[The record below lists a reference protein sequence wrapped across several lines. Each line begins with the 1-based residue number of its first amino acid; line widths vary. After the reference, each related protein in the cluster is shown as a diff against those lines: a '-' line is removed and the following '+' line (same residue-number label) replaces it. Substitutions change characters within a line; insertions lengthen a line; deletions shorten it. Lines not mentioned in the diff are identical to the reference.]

1 ICKEASSFTKIFY
14 DAMDRKRDKI
24 NYLYCD
30 SGSTLV
36 WNGNAVSGCDD
47 IFKFI
52 SSLPETDHHLV
63 SVDVQRVNAGLPG
76 SPDLLTVTTAGSV
89 TLGGTVHAFTH
100 TFILMVED
108 GKYKK
113 VTQHLRC
120 FRSEANDFVTSTKA
134 LPSCYPRQMEFEQL
148 HLKTVELLAAKA
160 AAYGLPAE
168 ADECTDKE
176 ETACV
181 TGDSVLASAL
191 CSAVREARNLELPL
205 VEKQEAPEVVALR
218 ANMQRLRLLK
228 ERMNA
233 CFKTMTEL
241 RTSYS
246 SVTART
252 SSLHDACDRALAYQ
266 TALAAGAEQIR
277 TNLHFFKQADVIMKK
292 LNNTTKISVTGQMF
306 TGILATIDECLTF
319 LRQHPEYKESAAYIV
334 KYEQCLS
341 RAMTWIRVGVMAD
354 IEASVND
361 VRDRQSQL
369 QVDYA
374 KLGRGGADDDTFAL
388 LYGVFATRANSVKA
402 ALSVAEQR
410 FAQVPELQS
419 MLADCQHAYFSTRQQ
434 LLTPIIQ
441 ATLAHMSTN
450 TYADSSC
457 ALTRNSCAFILGL
470 CDDEFRLYRQ
480 FFSTGQVSGGPPSRF
495 GRRQSPTPSMASSR
509 TQHSDA
515 PHPFE
520 DFIEAL
526 CRLLYDMLRPI
537 VIHNPH
543 LETLAE
549 LCTIL
554 KVEMIE
560 ERCSVPPPIVAE
572 ECISFDPRAGFVH
585 VIGELVGDVAERI
598 VYRAMLYGQTDIAGY
613 KPAAGDLAYP
623 EKLEMMKSIEMAK
636 RKEDDE
642 KAEKQDADGG
652 GPVRKD
658 SSSARSTPAPI
669 SAVDLHC
676 LWYPTVRRTVMCLSK
691 LYRCLDVAVFQS
703 LARDLLA
710 MCTESLEAAALHIAA
725 APSKKTGHT
734 KKLDAELFLVKHL
747 LILREQTAPY
757 RQAAHRADA
766 MLPTLDC
773 SIDFSRMK
781 SSFFDDKS
789 RWFELSS
796 NNAFLEL
803 LFSPSSD
810 DKVLLKGNHPVPI
823 HVSEQSSNTRR
834 VIDSQLRTRC
844 NQLIA
849 TSAEFIVGPL
859 LKWVDIAEDELL
871 KPEFNL
877 KSHPD
882 LAPSKL
888 NDLSKVAVK
897 ALSSAWPELCATY
910 SLYIGVAETE
920 AILLSPVRKRIADT
934 FARALAFATRAYD
947 EEGRSIAAVPTV
959 QHVYLLLNK
968 ESIEK
973 RRGWPTQSAPCLR
986 LPLRGVRSTE
996 HMGRESGSTSFG
1008 LMSQLYNGM
1017 PLRTEYQHSEID
1029 TQYSG

>member
-1 ICKEASSFTKIFY
+1 
-14 DAMDRKRDKI
+14 
-24 NYLYCD
+24 
-30 SGSTLV
+30 
-36 WNGNAVSGCDD
+36 
-47 IFKFI
+47 
-52 SSLPETDHHLV
+52 
-63 SVDVQRVNAGLPG
+63 
-76 SPDLLTVTTAGSV
+76 
-89 TLGGTVHAFTH
+89 
-100 TFILMVED
+100 
-108 GKYKK
+108 
-113 VTQHLRC
+113 
-120 FRSEANDFVTSTKA
+120 
-134 LPSCYPRQMEFEQL
+134 MEFEQL

-160 AAYGLPAE
+160 SAYGLPQNV
-168 ADECTDKE
+168 DETTDKE
-176 ETACV
+176 DV
-181 TGDSVLASAL
+181 SVIGDSVLARAL
-191 CSAVREARNLELPL
+191 CSSVREARSLELPL

-228 ERMNA
+228 ERMSV
-233 CFKTMTEL
+233 CLKTMTEL
-241 RTSYS
+241 RASYA

-266 TALAAGAEQIR
+266 TALASGAEQIR
-277 TNLHFFKQADVIMKK
+277 TNLHFFKQADIIMKK

-410 FAQVPELQS
+410 FAQVPELQA
-419 MLADCQHAYFSTRQQ
+419 MLAECQQAYFTTRQQ
-434 LLTPIIQ
+434 LLSPIIQ
-441 ATLAHMSTN
+441 ATLAQMSS

-457 ALTRNSCAFILGL
+457 ALTRNSCSFILGL

-480 FFSTGQVSGGPPSRF
+480 FFSTGQPSAGILSRS
-495 GRRQSPTPSMASSR
+495 GRRYSATASIGSNR
-509 TQHSDA
+509 QELETL
-515 PHPFE
+515 HPFE
-520 DFIEAL
+520 EFIEAI

-560 ERCSVPPPIVAE
+560 EKCSVMPAIAE
-572 ECISFDPRAGFVH
+572 ECTFDPRSGFVR
-585 VIGELVGDVAERI
+585 VVGELVGDVAERI
-598 VYRAMLYGQTDIAGY
+598 VYRAGLYGQTDILNY

-623 EKLEMMKSIEMAK
+623 EKLEMMKCIEEAK
-636 RKEDDE
+636 RKEDSVVSDNQE
-642 KAEKQDADGG
+642 AETS
-652 GPVRKD
+652 RENT
-658 SSSARSTPAPI
+658 SARPSPAPI

-676 LWYPTVRRTVMCLSK
+676 LWYPTVRRTVMCLAK
-691 LYRCLDVAVFQS
+691 LFRCLDVAVFQS
-703 LARDLLA
+703 IARDLLA
-710 MCTESLEAAALHIAA
+710 MCVESLEQAALHIAA
-725 APSKKTGHT
+725 SSSKKGGHS
-734 KKLDAELFLVKHL
+734 KKLDGELFLVKHL
-747 LILREQTAPY
+747 LILREQTTPY
-757 RQAAHRADA
+757 RQAAHSLTFRADA
-766 MLPTLDC
+766 ILPTLDC
-773 SIDFSRMK
+773 SIDFAKMK

-803 LFSPSSD
+803 LFA
-810 DKVLLKGNHPVPI
+810 VPI
-823 HVSEQSSNTRR
+823 HVSEQAGDTRR
-834 VIDSQLRTRC
+834 VIDAHLRTKC

-859 LKWVDIAEDELL
+859 LKWVDTAEDELL
-871 KPEFNL
+871 KPDFNL

-882 LAPSKL
+882 LAPAKL
-888 NDLSKVAVK
+888 NDLAKVAVK
-897 ALSSAWPELCATY
+897 ALSGAWPELCATY
-910 SLYIGVAETE
+910 SLYIGVPETE

-934 FARALAFATRAYD
+934 FARAMAFSVRAYD
-947 EEGRSIAAVPTV
+947 EEGRTIAALPTV

-968 ESIEK
+968 EL
-973 RRGWPTQSAPCLR
+973 TA
-986 LPLRGVRSTE
+986 
-996 HMGRESGSTSFG
+996 
-1008 LMSQLYNGM
+1008 N
-1017 PLRTEYQHSEID
+1017 
-1029 TQYSG
+1029 

>member
-1 ICKEASSFTKIFY
+1 
-14 DAMDRKRDKI
+14 
-24 NYLYCD
+24 
-30 SGSTLV
+30 
-36 WNGNAVSGCDD
+36 
-47 IFKFI
+47 
-52 SSLPETDHHLV
+52 
-63 SVDVQRVNAGLPG
+63 
-76 SPDLLTVTTAGSV
+76 
-89 TLGGTVHAFTH
+89 
-100 TFILMVED
+100 
-108 GKYKK
+108 
-113 VTQHLRC
+113 
-120 FRSEANDFVTSTKA
+120 
-134 LPSCYPRQMEFEQL
+134 MEFEQL
-148 HLKTVELLAAKA
+148 HLKTVELLASKA
-160 AAYGLPAE
+160 ATYGLPPE
-168 ADECTDKE
+168 ADDFTDKE

-191 CSAVREARNLELPL
+191 CATVREARNMELPL

-218 ANMQRLRLLK
+218 SNMQRLRLLK
-228 ERMNA
+228 ERMNV
-233 CFKTMTEL
+233 CTKTMAEL
-241 RTSYS
+241 RTSYA

-388 LYGVFATRANSVKA
+388 LYGVFATRASSVKA

-410 FAQVPELQS
+410 FAQVPEFQA
-419 MLADCQHAYFSTRQQ
+419 MLAECQQAYFKTRQL

-457 ALTRNSCAFILGL
+457 ALTRNSCSFILGL

-480 FFSTGQVSGGPPSRF
+480 FFSTGHGSGSPPSRF
-495 GRRQSPTPSMASSR
+495 SRHSPVSATGSIR
-509 TQHSDA
+509 TQYSDT

-520 DFIEAL
+520 EFIESI
-526 CRLLYDMLRPI
+526 CRLLYDILRPI

-549 LCTIL
+549 LCSIL

-560 ERCSVPPPIVAE
+560 ERCSILPAVVAE
-572 ECISFDPRAGFVH
+572 ECVSFDPRAGFVH

-598 VYRAMLYGQTDIAGY
+598 VYRAAMYGQSDIAGY

-623 EKLEMMKSIEMAK
+623 EKLEMMKSIELAK
-636 RKEDDE
+636 KKEEEE
-642 KAEKQDADGG
+642 KAEKQEAEGEG
-652 GPVRKD
+652 NGRKE
-658 SSSARSTPAPI
+658 SSSSRTVPAPI

-676 LWYPTVRRTVMCLSK
+676 LWYPTVRRTVMCLAK

-703 LARDLLA
+703 LARDLLS
-710 MCTESLEAAALHIAA
+710 MCIESLEAAALHIAA
-725 APSKKTGHT
+725 SPSKKTGHT

-766 MLPTLDC
+766 TLPTLDC
-773 SIDFSRMK
+773 SIDFARMK
-781 SSFFDDKS
+781 NSFFDDKS

-803 LFSPSSD
+803 LFSSPPAH
-810 DKVLLKGNHPVPI
+810 KVLLKGNHPVPI
-823 HVSEQSSNTRR
+823 HVSEQSCDTRR

-844 NQLIA
+844 NQLIS

-859 LKWVDIAEDELL
+859 LKWVDFAEDELL
-871 KPEFNL
+871 KPDFDL
-877 KSHPD
+877 KKHPD

-897 ALSSAWPELCATY
+897 ALSHAWPELCATY

-934 FARALAFATRAYD
+934 FARALAFATRAYA

-968 ESIEK
+968 E
-973 RRGWPTQSAPCLR
+973 
-986 LPLRGVRSTE
+986 
-996 HMGRESGSTSFG
+996 
-1008 LMSQLYNGM
+1008 
-1017 PLRTEYQHSEID
+1017 
-1029 TQYSG
+1029 

>member
-1 ICKEASSFTKIFY
+1 MRRLFQEKFFRSKMTTEADKLDEEICKEASSFTKIFY

-30 SGSTLV
+30 SGATLV
-36 WNGNAVSGCDD
+36 WNGNPVSGCDN

-76 SPDLLTVTTAGSV
+76 SPDLLTVTTAGNV
-89 TLGGTVHAFTH
+89 TLGGTMHGFTH

-108 GKYKK
+108 GKYKTT
-113 VTQHLRC
+113 VYAAR
-120 FRSEANDFVTSTKA
+120 DFDTLT
-134 LPSCYPRQMEFEQL
+134 
-148 HLKTVELLAAKA
+148 ELLSHTMMYISLHARYISYY
-160 AAYGLPAE
+160 YGTYILYLDAVL
-168 ADECTDKE
+168 DDFN
-176 ETACV
+176 CV

-191 CSAVREARNLELPL
+191 CSAIRDARNMELPL

-228 ERMNA
+228 ERMGV
-233 CFKTMTEL
+233 CTKTMAEL
-241 RTSYS
+241 RSSYA

-277 TNLHFFKQADVIMKK
+277 TNLHFFKQADIIMKK

-410 FAQVPELQS
+410 FSQVPELKA
-419 MLADCQHAYFSTRQQ
+419 MLAECQQAYFNTRQQ

-441 ATLAHMSTN
+441 ATLAHMAS

-457 ALTRNSCAFILGL
+457 ALTRSSCAFILGL

-480 FFSTGQVSGGPPSRF
+480 FFSTGSASKEYFCGPAPSI
-495 GRRQSPTPSMASSR
+495 AS
-509 TQHSDA
+509 TQQQQTDA
-515 PHPFE
+515 LHPFE
-520 DFIEAL
+520 EFIEAI

-537 VIHNPH
+537 IIHNPH

-560 ERCSVPPPIVAE
+560 ERCSVIPAIVTE
-572 ECISFDPRAGFVH
+572 ECTSFDPRAGFVR

-598 VYRAMLYGQTDIAGY
+598 VYRAALYGQTDIAGY
-613 KPAAGDLAYP
+613 KPATGDLAYP
-623 EKLEMMKSIEMAK
+623 EKLEMMKSIE
-636 RKEDDE
+636 KERQKEGSDA
-642 KAEKQDADGG
+642 AENQETEC
-652 GPVRKD
+652 VRKD
-658 SSSARSTPAPI
+658 STSARPSPAPI

-676 LWYPTVRRTVMCLSK
+676 LWYPTVRRTVMCLAK
-691 LYRCLDVAVFQS
+691 LYRCLDVSISIYIFRSCLRVAVFQS
-703 LARDLLA
+703 IARDLLA
-710 MCTESLEAAALHIAA
+710 MCCESLEAAALHISAS
-725 APSKKTGHT
+725 PSKKTGHT
-734 KKLDAELFLVKHL
+734 KKLDGELFLVKHL
-747 LILREQTAPY
+747 LILREQTTPY
-757 RQAAHRADA
+757 RQAAYRADTT
-766 MLPTLDC
+766 LPTLDC
-773 SIDFSRMK
+773 SIDFAKMK

-803 LFSPSSD
+803 LFS
-810 DKVLLKGNHPVPI
+810 VPI
-823 HVSEQSSNTRR
+823 YVSEQSGDTRR
-834 VIDSQLRTRC
+834 IIDTQLRTRC
-844 NQLIA
+844 NQLIS
-849 TSAEFIVGPL
+849 TSADVVVGPL
-859 LKWVDIAEDELL
+859 LKWVDKAEDELL
-871 KPEFNL
+871 KSDFDL
-877 KSHPD
+877 KKHPD
-882 LAPSKL
+882 LAPAKL
-888 NDLSKVAVK
+888 SELAKAAVK
-897 ALSSAWPELCATY
+897 ALSHAWPELCATY

-934 FARALAFATRAYD
+934 FARALSFAARAYD
-947 EEGRSIAAVPTV
+947 DEGRSIAALPTV
-959 QHVYLLLNK
+959 QHIYLLLNK
-968 ESIEK
+968 E
-973 RRGWPTQSAPCLR
+973 
-986 LPLRGVRSTE
+986 
-996 HMGRESGSTSFG
+996 
-1008 LMSQLYNGM
+1008 
-1017 PLRTEYQHSEID
+1017 
-1029 TQYSG
+1029 

>member
-1 ICKEASSFTKIFY
+1 
-14 DAMDRKRDKI
+14 
-24 NYLYCD
+24 
-30 SGSTLV
+30 
-36 WNGNAVSGCDD
+36 
-47 IFKFI
+47 
-52 SSLPETDHHLV
+52 
-63 SVDVQRVNAGLPG
+63 
-76 SPDLLTVTTAGSV
+76 
-89 TLGGTVHAFTH
+89 
-100 TFILMVED
+100 
-108 GKYKK
+108 
-113 VTQHLRC
+113 
-120 FRSEANDFVTSTKA
+120 
-134 LPSCYPRQMEFEQL
+134 MEFEQL
-148 HLKTVELLAAKA
+148 HLKTVELLASKA
-160 AAYGLPAE
+160 STYGLSAE
-168 ADECTDKE
+168 SEDAADSDDFK
-176 ETACV
+176 CV

-191 CSAVREARNLELPL
+191 CSAIRDARNMELPL

-228 ERMNA
+228 ERMGV
-233 CFKTMTEL
+233 CTKTMADL
-241 RTSYS
+241 RSSYA

-277 TNLHFFKQADVIMKK
+277 TNLHFFKQADIIMKK

-388 LYGVFATRANSVKA
+388 LYGVFATRASSVKA

-410 FAQVPELQS
+410 FSQVPELKA
-419 MLADCQHAYFSTRQQ
+419 MLAECQQAYFNTRQQ

-441 ATLAHMSTN
+441 ATLAHMAS

-457 ALTRNSCAFILGL
+457 ALTRSSCAFILGL

-495 GRRQSPTPSMASSR
+495 GRRNSPAPSIAS
-509 TQHSDA
+509 TQQQQPDA
-515 PHPFE
+515 LHPFE
-520 DFIEAL
+520 EFIEAV

-537 VIHNPH
+537 IIHNPH

-560 ERCSVPPPIVAE
+560 ERCSVIPAIVTE
-572 ECISFDPRAGFVH
+572 ECTSFDPRAGFVR

-598 VYRAMLYGQTDIAGY
+598 VYRAALYGQTDIAGY
-613 KPAAGDLAYP
+613 KPATGDLAYP
-623 EKLEMMKSIEMAK
+623 EKLEMMKSIE
-636 RKEDDE
+636 KERQKE
-642 KAEKQDADGG
+642 GSEAAENREGLES
-652 GPVRKD
+652 VRKD
-658 SSSARSTPAPI
+658 STSARPSPAPI

-676 LWYPTVRRTVMCLSK
+676 LWYPTVRRTVMCLAK

-703 LARDLLA
+703 IARDLLA
-710 MCTESLEAAALHIAA
+710 MCCESLEAAALHISAS
-725 APSKKTGHT
+725 PPKKTGHT
-734 KKLDAELFLVKHL
+734 KKLDGELFLVKHL
-747 LILREQTAPY
+747 LILREQTTPY
-757 RQAAHRADA
+757 RQAAYRADTT
-766 MLPTLDC
+766 LPTLDC
-773 SIDFSRMK
+773 SIDFAKMK

-803 LFSPSSD
+803 LFS
-810 DKVLLKGNHPVPI
+810 VPI
-823 HVSEQSSNTRR
+823 YVSEQSGDTRR
-834 VIDSQLRTRC
+834 IIDTQLRTRC
-844 NQLIA
+844 NQLIS
-849 TSAEFIVGPL
+849 TSADVVVGPL
-859 LKWVDIAEDELL
+859 LKWVDTAEDELL
-871 KPEFNL
+871 KPDFDL
-877 KSHPD
+877 KKHPD
-882 LAPSKL
+882 LAPAKL
-888 NDLSKVAVK
+888 GELAKTAVK
-897 ALSSAWPELCATY
+897 ALSHAWPELCATY

-934 FARALAFATRAYD
+934 FARTLSFAARAYD
-947 EEGRSIAAVPTV
+947 DDGRSIAALPTV
-959 QHVYLLLNK
+959 QHIYLLLNK
-968 ESIEK
+968 E
-973 RRGWPTQSAPCLR
+973 
-986 LPLRGVRSTE
+986 
-996 HMGRESGSTSFG
+996 
-1008 LMSQLYNGM
+1008 
-1017 PLRTEYQHSEID
+1017 
-1029 TQYSG
+1029 

>member
-1 ICKEASSFTKIFY
+1 
-14 DAMDRKRDKI
+14 M
-24 NYLYCD
+24 
-30 SGSTLV
+30 
-36 WNGNAVSGCDD
+36 
-47 IFKFI
+47 
-52 SSLPETDHHLV
+52 
-63 SVDVQRVNAGLPG
+63 
-76 SPDLLTVTTAGSV
+76 
-89 TLGGTVHAFTH
+89 
-100 TFILMVED
+100 
-108 GKYKK
+108 
-113 VTQHLRC
+113 
-120 FRSEANDFVTSTKA
+120 
-134 LPSCYPRQMEFEQL
+134 
-148 HLKTVELLAAKA
+148 
-160 AAYGLPAE
+160 AE
-168 ADECTDKE
+168 
-176 ETACV
+176 
-181 TGDSVLASAL
+181 
-191 CSAVREARNLELPL
+191 
-205 VEKQEAPEVVALR
+205 LR
-218 ANMQRLRLLK
+218 A
-228 ERMNA
+228 
-233 CFKTMTEL
+233 
-241 RTSYS
+241 SYA

-277 TNLHFFKQADVIMKK
+277 TNLHFFKQADIIMKK

-410 FAQVPELQS
+410 FAQVPELQA
-419 MLADCQHAYFSTRQQ
+419 MLAECQQAYFNTRQQ

-441 ATLAHMSTN
+441 ATLAHI

-480 FFSTGQVSGGPPSRF
+480 FFSTGQVSDGPPSRF
-495 GRRQSPTPSMASSR
+495 SRRHSPTPSVASAR
-509 TQHSDA
+509 TQHSDT

-520 DFIEAL
+520 EFIEAI

-549 LCTIL
+549 LCSIL

-560 ERCSVPPPIVAE
+560 ERCSVLPLIVAE

-585 VIGELVGDVAERI
+585 VIGELVGDVEERI
-598 VYRAMLYGQTDIAGY
+598 IHRAALYGQTDIAGY

-623 EKLEMMKSIEMAK
+623 EKLEMMKSIELANK
-636 RKEDDE
+636 KEEDE
-642 KAEKQDADGG
+642 KAEKEEADGG
-652 GPVRKD
+652 GNVARTRQSVRPVAGTIIRRG
-658 SSSARSTPAPI
+658 SSLPLVSNCTANRDVPCKIVQMS
-669 SAVDLHC
+669 
-676 LWYPTVRRTVMCLSK
+676 
-691 LYRCLDVAVFQS
+691 RCIAVFQS
-703 LARDLLA
+703 LARDLLS

-725 APSKKTGHT
+725 SPSKKTGHT
-734 KKLDAELFLVKHL
+734 KKLDGELFLVKHL

-766 MLPTLDC
+766 TLPTLDC
-773 SIDFSRMK
+773 SIDFARMK
-781 SSFFDDKS
+781 NTFFDDKS

-803 LFSPSSD
+803 LFSFKEYTNIQPPPIQ
-810 DKVLLKGNHPVPI
+810 KVPLKGDHPVPI
-823 HVSEQSSNTRR
+823 HISEQSSDTRR

-849 TSAEFIVGPL
+849 TSAEFI
-859 LKWVDIAEDELL
+859 LL
-871 KPEFNL
+871 KPDFDL
-877 KSHPD
+877 KKHPD

-897 ALSSAWPELCATY
+897 ALSHAWPELCATY

-947 EEGRSIAAVPTV
+947 EEGRTIAAVPTV

-968 ESIEK
+968 E
-973 RRGWPTQSAPCLR
+973 
-986 LPLRGVRSTE
+986 
-996 HMGRESGSTSFG
+996 
-1008 LMSQLYNGM
+1008 
-1017 PLRTEYQHSEID
+1017 
-1029 TQYSG
+1029 

>member
-1 ICKEASSFTKIFY
+1 
-14 DAMDRKRDKI
+14 M
-24 NYLYCD
+24 
-30 SGSTLV
+30 
-36 WNGNAVSGCDD
+36 
-47 IFKFI
+47 
-52 SSLPETDHHLV
+52 
-63 SVDVQRVNAGLPG
+63 
-76 SPDLLTVTTAGSV
+76 
-89 TLGGTVHAFTH
+89 
-100 TFILMVED
+100 
-108 GKYKK
+108 
-113 VTQHLRC
+113 
-120 FRSEANDFVTSTKA
+120 
-134 LPSCYPRQMEFEQL
+134 
-148 HLKTVELLAAKA
+148 
-160 AAYGLPAE
+160 
-168 ADECTDKE
+168 
-176 ETACV
+176 

-191 CSAVREARNLELPL
+191 CASVREARSLELPL
-205 VEKQEAPEVVALR
+205 VERQEAPEVVALR

-228 ERMNA
+228 ERMSV
-233 CFKTMTEL
+233 CTKTMADL
-241 RTSYS
+241 RSSYA

-292 LNNTTKISVTGQMF
+292 LNNTTKILVTGQMF

-319 LRQHPEYKESAAYIV
+319 LRQHPEYKESAAYLV

-341 RAMTWIRVGVMAD
+341 RAMTWIRIGVMAD

-388 LYGVFATRANSVKA
+388 LYGVFATRANSVKS

-410 FAQVPELQS
+410 FANVPEFQA
-419 MLADCQHAYFSTRQQ
+419 MLGECQQAYFNTRQQ
-434 LLTPIIQ
+434 LLSPIIQ
-441 ATLAHMSTN
+441 ATLAHMFST
-450 TYADSSC
+450 YSDSSC
-457 ALTRNSCAFILGL
+457 ALTRNGCSFILGL
-470 CDDEFRLYRQ
+470 CDDEFRLFRQ
-480 FFSTGQVSGGPPSRF
+480 FFSTGQAQSGPPSRF
-495 GRRQSPTPSMASSR
+495 GRRYSSASSIGSAR
-509 TQHSDA
+509 QQYSDV

-520 DFIEAL
+520 EFIEAI

-560 ERCSVPPPIVAE
+560 ERCSVVPAVVSE
-572 ECISFDPRAGFVH
+572 EGTSFDPRSGFVR

-613 KPAAGDLAYP
+613 KPAPGDLAYP
-623 EKLEMMKSIEMAK
+623 EKLEMMKTIELAT
-636 RKEDDE
+636 RKEDEE
-642 KAEKQDADGG
+642 KAEKEEGAAE
-652 GPVRKD
+652 RKD
-658 SSSARSTPAPI
+658 SSSTRPSPAPI

-676 LWYPTVRRTVMCLSK
+676 LWYPTVRRTVMCLAK
-691 LYRCLDVAVFQS
+691 LYRCLDIAVFQS

-710 MCTESLEAAALHIAA
+710 MCTESLEAASLHIAA
-725 APSKKTGHT
+725 SPSKKTGHT
-734 KKLDAELFLVKHL
+734 KKLDGELFLVKHL
-747 LILREQTAPY
+747 LILREQTTPY

-766 MLPTLDC
+766 TLPTLDS
-773 SIDFSRMK
+773 SIDFARMK
-781 SSFFDDKS
+781 SLFFDDKS

-803 LFSPSSD
+803 LFS
-810 DKVLLKGNHPVPI
+810 VPI
-823 HVSEQSSNTRR
+823 HVSEQSGDTRR
-834 VIDSQLRTRC
+834 IIDIQLRARC
-844 NQLIA
+844 NQLIT

-859 LKWVDIAEDELL
+859 LKWVDTAEDELL
-871 KPEFNL
+871 KPDFDL
-877 KSHPD
+877 KKHPD
-882 LAPSKL
+882 LTPAKL
-888 NDLSKVAVK
+888 NDLSKTAVR
-897 ALSSAWPELCATY
+897 ALSNAWPELCATY

-968 ESIEK
+968 E
-973 RRGWPTQSAPCLR
+973 
-986 LPLRGVRSTE
+986 
-996 HMGRESGSTSFG
+996 
-1008 LMSQLYNGM
+1008 
-1017 PLRTEYQHSEID
+1017 
-1029 TQYSG
+1029 